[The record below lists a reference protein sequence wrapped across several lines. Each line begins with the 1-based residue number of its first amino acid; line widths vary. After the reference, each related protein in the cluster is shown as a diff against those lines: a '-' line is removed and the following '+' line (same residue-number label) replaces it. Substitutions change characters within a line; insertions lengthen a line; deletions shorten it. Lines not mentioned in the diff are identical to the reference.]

1 MLRQLKNFRPS
12 VAAAVNGPVRVTA
25 IRRLELLFRPRA
37 PSVRQRGVVAP
48 RNCSTQVL
56 ISALLGGLFAN
67 SVLAATHPMTLD
79 EYMTLRGPQPDIQLA
94 YGPAP
99 QQFVQLFEPK
109 GSGPFPV
116 VVLVHGGCFLSK
128 YEGIRQMGAIAGALA
143 ADGIAVW
150 NVEYRRADEV
160 GGGYPGTFQDIS
172 AALRLLVLKA
182 ADYRLDMSRFLVM
195 GHSAGAYLAQWS
207 AGRGNIPEWSPLHE
221 YHPVPIRTVIAA
233 GDLGQSLRTPKI
245 PGSKTD
251 CGAPGD
257 ELLGPLSTA
266 RTEANLDVGIDRLRP
281 NGSHTIFVVGES
293 DKYAPVSELQ
303 AYTARIKDM
312 HDSAEVLVL
321 PGASHFDEIAASSPT
336 WMLLRPVIRRAL
348 GLPTDRQ
355 PIPQDK

>member
-1 MLRQLKNFRPS
+1 M
-12 VAAAVNGPVRVTA
+12 PVRVRTR
-25 IRRLELLFRPRA
+25 IL
-37 PSVRQRGVVAP
+37 S
-48 RNCSTQVL
+48 
-56 ISALLGGLFAN
+56 SALLGGLLAS

-79 EYMTLRGPQPDIQLA
+79 EYMALRGPDPDHQLA

-99 QQFVQLFEPK
+99 QQFVQLFKPE
-109 GSGPFPV
+109 GIGPFPV

-128 YEGIRQMGAIAGALA
+128 YEGIRQMGAIAGALT

-221 YHPVPIRTVIAA
+221 YHPIPIRTVIAA
-233 GDLGQSLRTPKI
+233 GDLGQGLRIPKI
-245 PGSKTD
+245 PGAKTD

-257 ELLGPLSTA
+257 ELLGPLSAA

-293 DKYAPVSELQ
+293 DKYAPVSELR

-312 HDSAEVLVL
+312 QDSAEVVVL
-321 PGASHFDEIAASSPT
+321 PGASHFDEIAASSPN
-336 WMLLRPVIRRAL
+336 WMVLRPVIRRVL
-348 GLPTDRQ
+348 GLPADR
-355 PIPQDK
+355 